1 VLGGAVM
8 KYCWTTLHVK
18 NIDQSVKFY
27 QEIVGLPV
35 TRSFDNPQ
43 GDKFVFLGDS
53 GTQLELIQNVNRI
66 FQVGDAITLGFSV
79 GSLDETMQYIRDNGI
94 EIDSGPFQPND
105 HIRFFYVKDP
115 DGIRI
120 QFSQSF

>member
-1 VLGGAVM
+1 M

-27 QEIVGLPV
+27 QQIVGLPV

-43 GDKFVFLGDS
+43 GDKQFVFLGDS
-53 GTQLELIQNVNRI
+53 GTQIELIQDVNGI
-66 FQVGDAITLGFSV
+66 YQVGDAITLGFSV

-94 EIDSGPFQPND
+94 EVDSGPFQPQ
-105 HIRFFYVKDP
+105 RSYKVLFFYVKDP

>member
-1 VLGGAVM
+1 M

-53 GTQLELIQNVNRI
+53 GTQLELIQDVNGI
-66 FQVGDAITLGFSV
+66 YQVGDAITLGFSV

-94 EIDSGPFQPND
+94 EIYSGPFQPND